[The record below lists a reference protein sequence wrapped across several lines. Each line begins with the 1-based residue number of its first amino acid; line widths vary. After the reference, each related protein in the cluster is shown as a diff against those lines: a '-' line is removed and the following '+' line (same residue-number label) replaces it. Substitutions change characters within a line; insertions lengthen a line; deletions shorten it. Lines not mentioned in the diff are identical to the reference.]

1 MLQTAKLRDMYKK
14 DAGLMTLVQGELRRS
29 LKHSCSPT
37 ELHMKQCAKVRAGL
51 SYEVTDENIKK
62 KLKFMKQKK

>member
-29 LKHSCSPT
+29 LKNSCSPT
-37 ELHMKQCAKVRAGL
+37 ELHMKQCAK
-51 SYEVTDENIKK
+51 
-62 KLKFMKQKK
+62 

>member
-1 MLQTAKLRDMYKK
+1 MYKK

-29 LKHSCSPT
+29 LQNSCSPT

-51 SYEVTDENIKK
+51 SYEVNDANIKQ
-62 KLKFMKQKK
+62 KLKFLRRKK